1 MKARR
6 EWEAIVECLA
16 SPGGTMASKSGRTAD
31 LTSRDLVAMFSDEPR
46 TRHLDTGQVLFKNDD
61 PAASMFVVRSGTL
74 RIRSGSVVY
83 EDVGAGGIVGE
94 MGIIES
100 NMPRSAMV
108 YALTPAE
115 LVEVDQDRFLTLV
128 DETPSFALSVM
139 RVLSRRL
146 RRMDD
151 RYEARVSDDIH

>member
-1 MKARR
+1 MG
-6 EWEAIVECLA
+6 IVE
-16 SPGGTMASKSGRTAD
+16 T
-31 LTSRDLVAMFSDEPR
+31 
-46 TRHLDTGQVLFKNDD
+46 
-61 PAASMFVVRSGTL
+61 
-74 RIRSGSVVY
+74 
-83 EDVGAGGIVGE
+83 
-94 MGIIES
+94 

-115 LVEVDQDRFLTLV
+115 LVEITQRRFLALV
-128 DETPSFALSVM
+128 DETPSFALAVM

>member
-1 MKARR
+1 MLVKS
-6 EWEAIVECLA
+6 LA
-16 SPGGTMASKSGRTAD
+16 SPGGTMASKSGGTAD
-31 LTSRDLVAMFSDEPR
+31 LTSQDLVAMFSDE
-46 TRHLDTGQVLFKNDD
+46 TTTAHLAVGQVLFKNGDVGGT
-61 PAASMFVVRSGTL
+61 MYVVRSGTL

-83 EDVGAGGIVGE
+83 EDVGPGGMVGE
-94 MGIIES
+94 MGIVES

-115 LVEVDQDRFLTLV
+115 LVEVDQEHFLALV
-128 DETPSFALSVM
+128 DETPRFALAVM

>member
-1 MKARR
+1 MVVMPPFPDTR
-6 EWEAIVECLA
+6 
-16 SPGGTMASKSGRTAD
+16 SGRTAE
-31 LTSRDLVAMFSDEPR
+31 LTSQDLVAMFSDEPR
-46 TRHLDTGQVLFKNDD
+46 TVRLETGQVLFKNGDRGGC
-61 PAASMFVVRSGTL
+61 MYVVRHGTL
-74 RIRSGSVVY
+74 TIRSGSVIY
-83 EDVGAGGIVGE
+83 EDVGPGGMVGE
-94 MGIIES
+94 MGIVET

-115 LVEVDQDRFLTLV
+115 LVEVDQKRFLALV
-128 DETPSFALSVM
+128 DETPRFALAVM

>member
-1 MKARR
+1 
-6 EWEAIVECLA
+6 
-16 SPGGTMASKSGRTAD
+16 MASKSGRTAN
-31 LTSRDLVAMFSDEPR
+31 LTCQDLVAMLGDEPR
-46 TRHLDTGQVLFKNDD
+46 TVHLEAGQVLFKNDD
-61 PAASMFVVRSGTL
+61 PAESMFVVRSGNL

-83 EDVGAGGIVGE
+83 EDVGPGGMVGE
-94 MGIIES
+94 MGIVES

-115 LVEVDQDRFLTLV
+115 LVEVDQERFLELV
-128 DETPSFALSVM
+128 DETPSFALAVM

-151 RYEARVSDDIH
+151 RYEARASDDIH

>member
-1 MKARR
+1 MVAMRPDPR
-6 EWEAIVECLA
+6 
-16 SPGGTMASKSGRTAD
+16 SGRTVE
-31 LTSRDLVAMFSDEPR
+31 LTAQDLVVMFRNEPR
-46 TRHLDTGQVLFKNDD
+46 TVRIETGQVLFKNGDRG
-61 PAASMFVVRSGTL
+61 ASMYIVMSGTL
-74 RIRSGSVVY
+74 TIRSGSIVY
-83 EDVGAGGIVGE
+83 EDVGPGGMVGE
-94 MGIIES
+94 MGIVET

-115 LVEVDQDRFLTLV
+115 LVEITQQRFLALV
-128 DETPSFALSVM
+128 DETPSFALAVM